1 MSLKGRGRGTSQVYG
16 IRLAQRGG
24 GLLQSREVPEIA
36 PQQTIAVLGAGSW
49 GTALAFQ
56 AARTGTTV
64 RLWSRDAAQ
73 VEAMQN
79 SRHNPRY
86 LTDLEL
92 PSGVQP
98 TADLGEALHDAS
110 AIIIAV
116 PSHGMRGILEQ
127 VAPVLRGREQT
138 DLLIAAK
145 GIEAQTLLSMF
156 DLAMECFA
164 GAPGVHVSVL
174 GGPSFAR
181 EVAIEAPTV
190 VVFASPR
197 VEAAERLQLRLS
209 TEAFRVYVS
218 ADVVGV
224 ELGGALKNV
233 IALAAGMCDGAGLG
247 TNARAALI
255 TRGLAEITRLG
266 VAMGAEPGTFAG
278 LAGLG
283 DLVLTCTGS
292 LSRNRQVGL
301 ALGKGERID
310 EVVSKMGMVA
320 EGVKNT
326 ANAVSLAARHGV
338 AMPIVEVMDRI
349 LREQTTVEEAVRELM
364 SRELKSEPLG

>member
-1 MSLKGRGRGTSQVYG
+1 
-16 IRLAQRGG
+16 
-24 GLLQSREVPEIA
+24 
-36 PQQTIAVLGAGSW
+36 
-49 GTALAFQ
+49 
-56 AARTGTTV
+56 
-64 RLWSRDAAQ
+64 
-73 VEAMQN
+73 
-79 SRHNPRY
+79 
-86 LTDLEL
+86 
-92 PSGVQP
+92 
-98 TADLGEALHDAS
+98 
-110 AIIIAV
+110 
-116 PSHGMRGILEQ
+116 SHGMRGILEQ
-127 VAPVLRGREQT
+127 VAPLCSAEASL

-145 GIEAQTLLSMF
+145 GIEGQTLLSMF

-164 GAPGVHVSVL
+164 GAPGIHVSVL

-181 EVAIEAPTV
+181 EVAMESPTV

-197 VEAAERLQLRLS
+197 LEAAKRLQLQLS
-209 TEAFRVYVS
+209 TEAFRVYVT

-266 VAMGAEPGTFAG
+266 VAMGADASTFAG

-292 LSRNRQVGL
+292 LSRNRRVGL
-301 ALGKGERID
+301 ALGRGEKIED
-310 EVVSKMGMVA
+310 VIAEMGMVA

-326 ANAVSLAARHGV
+326 ANACSLAARHGV

-349 LREQTTVEEAVRELM
+349 LRDQLTVEEAVRALM
-364 SRELKSEPLG
+364 LRELKEEPPT

>member
-1 MSLKGRGRGTSQVYG
+1 MRSAGR
-16 IRLAQRGG
+16 
-24 GLLQSREVPEIA
+24 
-36 PQQTIAVLGAGSW
+36 
-49 GTALAFQ
+49 
-56 AARTGTTV
+56 
-64 RLWSRDAAQ
+64 
-73 VEAMQN
+73 
-79 SRHNPRY
+79 NPRY

-92 PSGVQP
+92 PAEVHP
-98 TADLGEALHDAS
+98 TAELAEALEGATT
-110 AIIIAV
+110 IIIAV
-116 PSHGMRGILEQ
+116 PSHGMRAILEQ
-127 VAPVLRGREQT
+127 VAPLLCERDEA

-145 GIEAQTLLSMF
+145 GIEAETLLSMF
-156 DLAMECFA
+156 DLAMECFS
-164 GAPGVHVSVL
+164 GASGVHVSVL

-181 EVAIEAPTV
+181 EVAMEAPTV

-197 VEAAERLQLRLS
+197 IEAAERLQARLS
-209 TEAFRVYVS
+209 TETFRVYVS
-218 ADVVGV
+218 SDVVGV

-266 VAMGAEPGTFAG
+266 VAMGADAGTFAG

-292 LSRNRQVGL
+292 LSRNRRVGL
-301 ALGKGERID
+301 ALGKGERIQ

-326 ANAVSLAARHGV
+326 ANAVSLADRHGV

-349 LREQTTVEEAVRELM
+349 LREQTTVEEAVRALM
-364 SRELKSEPLG
+364 LRELKAEPSA

>member
-1 MSLKGRGRGTSQVYG
+1 MLETGR
-16 IRLAQRGG
+16 
-24 GLLQSREVPEIA
+24 
-36 PQQTIAVLGAGSW
+36 
-49 GTALAFQ
+49 
-56 AARTGTTV
+56 
-64 RLWSRDAAQ
+64 
-73 VEAMQN
+73 
-79 SRHNPRY
+79 NPRY
-86 LTDLEL
+86 LDDLEL
-92 PSGVQP
+92 PTRVHP
-98 TADLGEALHDAS
+98 TADLTEALHGANS
-110 AIIIAV
+110 VIIAV
-116 PSHGMRGILEQ
+116 PSHGMRGILEH
-127 VAPVLRGREQT
+127 VAPLLRDREEA

-145 GIEAQTLLSMF
+145 GIEAGTLLSMF
-156 DLAMECFA
+156 DLAMECFS

-181 EVAIEAPTV
+181 EVAMKAPTV

-197 VEAAERLQLRLS
+197 IESAKRLQQRLS

-218 ADVVGV
+218 SDVVGV

-266 VAMGAEPGTFAG
+266 VAMGAHASTFAG

-301 ALGKGERID
+301 ALGKGEKID
-310 EVVSKMGMVA
+310 EVVAKMGMVA

-326 ANAVSLAARHGV
+326 ANAMSLAERHGV
-338 AMPIVEVMDRI
+338 GMPIVEVMDRI
-349 LREQTTVEEAVRELM
+349 LREQTTVEDAVRALM
-364 SRELKSEPLG
+364 LRELKAEPSS